1 MDMNLKRLTLA
12 GLLGLGAF
20 AVSNC
25 TKPPPPA
32 PKEAPPPPKMEEAP
46 PPPRVEAPKV
56 DEEALRRQRIQA
68 RIAEV
73 FKPVYFA
80 YDQSTI
86 SAEGQSTLQE
96 IGKLMKEVPEITARI
111 EGHSDERGS
120 NDYNMALGERRAK
133 SVNDY
138 LASYGIQGSRLST
151 ISYGEEKPAMEGH
164 DESAWAKNRRV
175 EFTTTF

>member
-1 MDMNLKRLTLA
+1 MNLKRLTLA

-32 PKEAPPPPKMEEAP
+32 KEAPPPPKMEEPPAP
-46 PPPRVEAPKV
+46 RAEAPKV

-138 LASYGIQGSRLST
+138 LASYGIQASRLST

-164 DESAWAKNRRV
+164 DEAAWSKNRRV

>member
-1 MDMNLKRLTLA
+1 MNLKRSTLA
-12 GLLGLGAF
+12 SIVGMGLIALFGCAK
-20 AVSNC
+20 
-25 TKPPPPA
+25 KPKPTPQPE
-32 PKEAPPPPKMEEAP
+32 PTPPKMEEPAAP
-46 PPPRVEAPKV
+46 KVEAPKV

-73 FKPVYFA
+73 FKPIYFA

-111 EGHSDERGS
+111 EGHADERGT
-120 NDYNMALGERRAK
+120 NDYNLALGERRAK
-133 SVNDY
+133 AVNDY

-151 ISYGEEKPAMEGH
+151 ISYGEEKPAAEGH
-164 DESAWAKNRRV
+164 DEASWVKNRRV

>member
-1 MDMNLKRLTLA
+1 MNLKHWTLVA
-12 GLLGLGAF
+12 LGAL
-20 AVSNC
+20 AIIGC
-25 TKPPPPA
+25 AKKPKPEPIAEPKPPRMEEPVTPPA
-32 PKEAPPPPKMEEAP
+32 EP
-46 PPPRVEAPKV
+46 PKV

-80 YDQSTI
+80 YDQSTL

-111 EGHSDERGS
+111 EGHADEKGS
-120 NDYNMALGERRAK
+120 NDYNLALGERRAK
-133 SVNDY
+133 TVNDY
-138 LASYGIQGSRLST
+138 LTSYGIQGTRLST
-151 ISYGEEKPAMEGH
+151 ISYGEEKPASEGH
-164 DESAWAKNRRV
+164 DESAWSKNRRV

>member
-32 PKEAPPPPKMEEAP
+32 PKAEPTPPTMEET
-46 PPPRVEAPKV
+46 PPPRVEKPQV
-56 DEEALRRQRIQA
+56 DEDALRRQRIQA

-96 IGKLMKEVPEITARI
+96 IGKLMKEVPEITARV
-111 EGHSDERGS
+111 EGHADERGT

-164 DESAWAKNRRV
+164 DESSWSKNRRV

>member
-1 MDMNLKRLTLA
+1 MNLKLRTLS
-12 GLLGLGAF
+12 GLFGLGALILIG
-20 AVSNC
+20 C
-25 TKPPPPA
+25 PKPPPPA
-32 PKEAPPPPKMEEAP
+32 PKAEPEPPKMEEPA
-46 PPPRVEAPKV
+46 PRVEAPKV

-86 SAEGQSTLQE
+86 SAEGQATLQE
-96 IGKLMKEVPEITARI
+96 IGTLMKEVPEITARV
-111 EGHSDERGS
+111 EGHADERGT
-120 NDYNMALGERRAK
+120 NDYNLALGERRAK

-138 LASYGIQGSRLST
+138 LTSYGIQGSRLSP
-151 ISYGEEKPAMEGH
+151 ISYGEEKPAVEGS
-164 DESAWAKNRRV
+164 DEGSWAKNRRV

>member
-1 MDMNLKRLTLA
+1 MNLKRSTLA
-12 GLLGLGAF
+12 GLLGLVAL
-20 AVSNC
+20 AMISC
-25 TKPPPPA
+25 TKPPPPE
-32 PKEAPPPPKMEEAP
+32 PKPEPPPPKMEEPTP
-46 PPPRVEAPKV
+46 PPVEKPQV
-56 DEEALRRQRIQA
+56 DEGALRRQRIQA

-73 FKPVYFA
+73 FKPIYFA
-80 YDQSTI
+80 YDQSTV

-96 IGKLMKEVPEITARI
+96 IGALMKEVPEITVRI
-111 EGHSDERGS
+111 EGHADERGT

-138 LASYGIQGSRLST
+138 LASYGVQGSRLST

>member
-1 MDMNLKRLTLA
+1 MDMNLKHWTLM
-12 GLLGLGAF
+12 GLGILAI
-20 AVSNC
+20 AGC
-25 TKPPPPA
+25 AKKPKPEPIAEPKPPI
-32 PKEAPPPPKMEEAP
+32 MERP
-46 PPPRVEAPKV
+46 EAPKPAEPTV
-56 DEEALRRQRIQA
+56 DVDALNRQRIQA

-80 YDQSTI
+80 YDQSSL

-96 IGKLMKEVPEITARI
+96 IGKLMKEVPEITARV

-120 NDYNMALGERRAK
+120 NDYNLALGERRAK

-138 LASYGIQGSRLST
+138 LTSYGIQATRLST
-151 ISYGEEKPAMEGH
+151 ISYGEEKPASEGH
-164 DESAWAKNRRV
+164 DESSWSKNRRV

>member
-1 MDMNLKRLTLA
+1 MNLKRSTLA
-12 GLLGLGAF
+12 GLMIGLGTLAMIGC
-20 AVSNC
+20 SNKPKP
-25 TKPPPPA
+25 TPPPEPT
-32 PKEAPPPPKMEEAP
+32 PPPMET
-46 PPPRVEAPKV
+46 PRAQPREEPKV

-96 IGKLMKEVPEITARI
+96 IGKLMKEVPEITARV
-111 EGHSDERGS
+111 EGHADERGT
-120 NDYNMALGERRAK
+120 NDYNMALGERRSKA
-133 SVNDY
+133 VNDY

-164 DESAWAKNRRV
+164 DESSWAKNRRV

>member
-1 MDMNLKRLTLA
+1 MNLKHWT
-12 GLLGLGAF
+12 LLGLGIVAMIGC
-20 AVSNC
+20 S
-25 TKPPPPA
+25 KPPPPA
-32 PKEAPPPPKMEEAP
+32 PKAEP
-46 PPPRVEAPKV
+46 PPPRMEEPVATPPEAPKV

-73 FKPVYFA
+73 FKPIYFQ
-80 YDQSTI
+80 YDQSTL

-96 IGKLMKEVPEITARI
+96 IGKLMKEVPEITARV
-111 EGHSDERGS
+111 EGHADERGT
-120 NDYNMALGERRAK
+120 NDYNLALGERRSKA
-133 SVNDY
+133 VNDY
-138 LASYGIQGSRLST
+138 LTSYGIQGTRLST

>member
-1 MDMNLKRLTLA
+1 MTLKHWTLM
-12 GLLGLGAF
+12 GLGVLAMIG
-20 AVSNC
+20 C

-32 PKEAPPPPKMEEAP
+32 PKAEPQ
-46 PPPRVEAPKV
+46 PPRMEQPETPQRVETPKV

-73 FKPVYFA
+73 FKPIYFG
-80 YDQSTI
+80 YDQSTL

-96 IGKLMKEVPEITARI
+96 IGKLMKEVPEITARV
-111 EGHSDERGS
+111 EGHTDERGS
-120 NDYNMALGERRAK
+120 NDYNLALGERRSK

-138 LASYGIQGSRLST
+138 LTSYGIQATRLST

-164 DESAWAKNRRV
+164 DEGAWAKNRRV

>member
-1 MDMNLKRLTLA
+1 MNLKPSTYA
-12 GLLGLGAF
+12 GLFGLVALAMIGC
-20 AVSNC
+20 S
-25 TKPPPPA
+25 KPPPPE
-32 PKEAPPPPKMEEAP
+32 PKAEPTPPPMQE
-46 PPPRVEAPKV
+46 PRVQPREEPKV

-96 IGKLMKEVPEITARI
+96 IGKLMKEVPEISARV
-111 EGHSDERGS
+111 EGHADERGT

-164 DESAWAKNRRV
+164 DESNWSKNRRV

>member
-1 MDMNLKRLTLA
+1 MNLKQWTLS
-12 GLLGLGAF
+12 GLFGMGAL
-20 AVSNC
+20 VLIGCPS
-25 TKPPPPA
+25 KPPA
-32 PKEAPPPPKMEEAP
+32 VPKAEPVPPKMEEP
-46 PPPRVEAPKV
+46 VTPRAEAPKV

-111 EGHSDERGS
+111 EGHADERGT
-120 NDYNMALGERRAK
+120 NDYNLALGEHRSKA
-133 SVNDY
+133 VNDY
-138 LASYGIQGSRLST
+138 LASYGIQGSRLSS
-151 ISYGEEKPAMEGH
+151 ISYGEEKPAVEGK
-164 DESAWAKNRRV
+164 DEGSWAKNRRV